1 MNLPEIK
8 SPRDKLIDT
17 LNAMDER
24 QYNISFIAIL
34 VAHINRNPADFDAGE
49 LLSIITRLQNI
60 ATRKVADLELI
71 ADVAEERATY
81 LKKYLSGELYTTEEA
96 AREHL
101 PLQLGHANDIL
112 LECKRRWE

>member
-24 QYNISFIAIL
+24 QYNISFVAIL
-34 VAHINRNPADFDAGE
+34 VAHINRYPTDFDAGN

-60 ATRKVADLELI
+60 AMSKVADLELI
-71 ADVAEERATY
+71 ADVSAERATY
-81 LKKYLSGELYTTEEA
+81 LKKYLEGKLYTTEAA
-96 AREHL
+96 ARANL
-101 PLQLGHANDIL
+101 PIQISNADDIL
-112 LECKRRWE
+112 RECKRRWE